1 MEKKMLYY
9 NNIFKNFMELRSF
22 VMKTKTIKI
31 LFLIL
36 VQIALMANFI
46 FATDNIVLSK
56 ITGKVRVKID
66 AASDWENGK
75 EGMILNQQSRVRT
88 FTNSIAE
95 LTMDAGKTTFV
106 VRENTEIVVQD
117 YSTNQKTN
125 AKNRDIK
132 VNFGGVKFNVDKL
145 KDQSSSFKI
154 STPSAVCGVRGTEGI
169 ISAQGEEKPSQFTL
183 TEGNVFV
190 TDESGSKGNPVD
202 AGNTLMKNTD
212 GSVEFRENRPEDV
225 DDAFF
230 KPIDKK
236 YTDLLEK
243 INIVWTEKRND
254 GYILTGFEGLKKR
267 AENSFASRQFAKF
280 EKEAAQFL
288 NEIENAKKSENQFA
302 GEYSKAQAEIDNLVK
317 EKFGRFDIENSM
329 LKIKDAEDLYN
340 SAKYKEAV
348 DLLKQIIQEL
358 KTAAVKSEFVDLE
371 KQEEEISNEILEKG
385 KAGFIVTEGE
395 ILFKNALAAH
405 QSKNFVEVISLLKEA
420 RKALALARR
429 KAPEGLDERIKETVK
444 LVETKKEAGLK
455 VDELFI
461 VLQKVQEAFAADKF
475 VEVQNLIDFINK
487 QIAAL
492 EGKKIEKKIEITLGD
507 IKYLQKEA
515 NIRYYK

>member
-254 GYILTGFEGLKKR
+254 GYILTGFEGLKKER
-267 AENSFASRQFAKF
+267 KILLLQDNS
-280 EKEAAQFL
+280 L
-288 NEIENAKKSENQFA
+288 NLKK
-302 GEYSKAQAEIDNLVK
+302 KRL
-317 EKFGRFDIENSM
+317 
-329 LKIKDAEDLYN
+329 
-340 SAKYKEAV
+340 
-348 DLLKQIIQEL
+348 
-358 KTAAVKSEFVDLE
+358 
-371 KQEEEISNEILEKG
+371 
-385 KAGFIVTEGE
+385 
-395 ILFKNALAAH
+395 
-405 QSKNFVEVISLLKEA
+405 NF
-420 RKALALARR
+420 
-429 KAPEGLDERIKETVK
+429 
-444 LVETKKEAGLK
+444 
-455 VDELFI
+455 
-461 VLQKVQEAFAADKF
+461 
-475 VEVQNLIDFINK
+475 
-487 QIAAL
+487 
-492 EGKKIEKKIEITLGD
+492 
-507 IKYLQKEA
+507 
-515 NIRYYK
+515 